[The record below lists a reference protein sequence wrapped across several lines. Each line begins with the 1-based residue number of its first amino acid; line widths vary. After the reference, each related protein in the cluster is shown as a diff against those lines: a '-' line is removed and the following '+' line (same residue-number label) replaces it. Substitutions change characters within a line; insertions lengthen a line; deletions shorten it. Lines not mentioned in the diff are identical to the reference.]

1 MEPQRKSAPV
11 KGSKHQL
18 LMTTAMKTRR
28 KKVLSKH
35 LKFKLVPKLL
45 LRNDNVA
52 AAAQF
57 PTTLLTLNP
66 QCLTLSRTPS
76 L

>member
-1 MEPQRKSAPV
+1 
-11 KGSKHQL
+11 
-18 LMTTAMKTRR
+18 MKTRR

-52 AAAQF
+52 AAAEF

-66 QCLTLSRTPS
+66 QCLTPSRTPS